1 MTAAATWLETRRKR
15 LRLSEGI
22 AWALGAFGALLATL
36 AIGAAGGRWLI
47 HHGAP
52 EGLLVAWGLVA
63 MALGAVLWRA
73 WRTVRRITLRALA
86 RDVETHGGLRQ
97 GALESLAA
105 SRPPTGS
112 ASLAAAADRAM
123 TAWLTEHGD
132 SALAPATTDGRRA
145 VGWGAGAFVLGGL
158 LFVAA
163 RPDVGHAAFWRPFA
177 AIAEA
182 RGPVAL
188 EVSPASVPRGD
199 SVTVS
204 VRASGRTRA
213 TLFVRAPGE
222 RWTALALALDSAG
235 RATTRIGPLDADR
248 FVRATSGG
256 RASDTVHVRVLVPAF
271 LADLELVARYPAY
284 LARPDEPLDAASD
297 TLRLPVGTRIVT
309 RGRLSVP
316 IAAVAW
322 RSGSTS
328 VALTA
333 DSSGFSGSLPVTRS
347 ARWTLDVTSRAHE
360 PLAEAAPVF
369 TIVAVPDSAPIVS
382 VPVPGADTTAPTSLE
397 VPLVADVRDDHLVTR
412 VEVTSLRASA
422 LGGRGAPDTQRIALP
437 KGGLERAVLPWTLD
451 LNHRGFLPGDTAYVR
466 VLAWDNAPRP
476 HEGKS
481 RLLALRLPSLADMR
495 AAARNEANDLASAA
509 DSLAA
514 AQRDLGQRT
523 EDLAAERDRGTSPS
537 PSPSSTERA
546 SSGQGQQKQSLDYR
560 SAQRVGEV
568 ASEQE
573 AVIRRAQQLAQRLN
587 ELSKQAWSAGLT
599 DPAWHKQLADLQK
612 LLEQAV
618 TPAMRQALDQLQRAM
633 KNLDPNA
640 VRDALKRLAKE
651 QQQLRDELTRSRELF
666 RRAAIEGRLTTLA
679 DDAEELA
686 RRQQEW
692 NGRAETRADSG
703 QGASERRIAGRTD
716 SLTANLQQL
725 ADSLPAAAADSA
737 GAKAVDPAAQAAQA
751 AGHMRSAATA
761 SDAGIQPRAATSGLN
776 AFKSLDPVAAE
787 LRRRRDQLRSGWR
800 NEVTASLN
808 DALAETADLARRQQ
822 QIAKRLDAGKRDAD
836 LRSSEAAVRDGVDR
850 VMRRLQDAAGK
861 NALVSPQLGT
871 ALGYARAKMTATLDQ
886 LQQARAN
893 QQVAADAAGQALD
906 GLNTVAYQLVRSRN
920 DVAGAQSGS
929 GLQEA
934 VERMAKL
941 AQQQNGLNGQSEGLL
956 PLMQAGGTELMQ
968 ELRRLAREQAALGQ
982 RLERMRASGDQSGAG
997 ALADTA
1003 RDIAHELS
1011 RGTLDRQ
1018 TVERQ
1023 QRLFHRL
1030 LDAGRTLQG
1039 SEEDQH
1045 KPRVSRTGRLDN
1057 TLVPTGVVPES
1068 RGPRFA
1074 YPSWETLRRLTP
1086 EQRRIILDYFRRLND
1101 ASTHH

>member
-1 MTAAATWLETRRKR
+1 MTAAGSWLETRRKR

-22 AWALGAFGALLATL
+22 AWGLGALGILLATL
-36 AIGAAGGRWLI
+36 AVGAAGGRWLVR
-47 HHGAP
+47 HGAP
-52 EGLLVAWGLVA
+52 EALLAAWGLVA
-63 MALGAVLWRA
+63 VAFGAALVVA
-73 WRTVRRITLRALA
+73 WRTLRRITLRALA
-86 RDVETHGGLRQ
+86 RDIETEGGLRR
-97 GALESLAA
+97 GALESLTA
-105 SRPPTGS
+105 SRTPAGS
-112 ASLAAAADRAM
+112 SALAAAADHAM
-123 TAWLTEHGD
+123 AAWLAQHGD
-132 SALAPATTDGRRA
+132 SALAPAATGGRRA

-177 AIAEA
+177 AIADA
-182 RGPVAL
+182 HGPVAL
-188 EVSPASVPRGD
+188 AVTPTAVPRGD

-204 VRASGRTRA
+204 IRASGRTRA

-222 RWTALALALDSAG
+222 RWTAVALALDSLG
-235 RATTRIGPLDADR
+235 RATTRLGPLDADR

-256 RASDTVHVRVLVPAF
+256 RGSDTVHVRVLVPAF
-271 LADLELVARYPAY
+271 LADLELMARYPAY
-284 LARPDEPLDAASD
+284 LARPDEALDAASD

-316 IAAVAW
+316 IAAAAW
-322 RSGSTS
+322 RSGGTRIVLS
-328 VALTA
+328 A

-347 ARWTLDVTSRAHE
+347 ARWVLDVTPRARE
-360 PLAEAAPVF
+360 SLAEGAPVF
-369 TIVAVPDSAPIVS
+369 TIVAIPDSAPVVS
-382 VPVPGADTTAPTSLE
+382 VPVPGADTTAPPSLE
-397 VPLVADVRDDHLVTR
+397 VPLVADVRDDHLVTS
-412 VEVTSLRASA
+412 VKVTSVRASA
-422 LGGRGAPDTQRIALP
+422 LGGRGVPDTQAIALP
-437 KGGLERAVLPWTLD
+437 AGGLERAVLPWTLD
-451 LNHRGFLPGDTAYVR
+451 LNHRGYLPGDTAYVR
-466 VLAWDNAPRP
+466 VLAWDNAPVP
-476 HEGKS
+476 HEGES
-481 RLLALRLPSLADMR
+481 RLIALRLPSLADMR
-495 AAARNEANDLASAA
+495 AAARTGA
-509 DSLAA
+509 DSLASATDSLA
-514 AQRDLGQRT
+514 AEQRDLTQRT
-523 EDLAAERDRGTSPS
+523 EDLAAERDRGASPS
-537 PSPSSTERA
+537 GSSTEQA
-546 SSGQGQQKQSLDYR
+546 SSGQSRQKASLDYR

-568 ASEQE
+568 ASAQE
-573 AVIRRAQQLAQRLN
+573 AVIRRARQLAERLS

-599 DPAWHKQLADLQK
+599 DPAWHQQLADLQK
-612 LLEQAV
+612 LLDQAV
-618 TPAMRQALDQLQRAM
+618 TPEMRQALDQLQRAM
-633 KNLDPNA
+633 KTLDPTA
-640 VRDALKRLAKE
+640 VRDALKRLAQA

-686 RRQQEW
+686 RRQHEW
-692 NGRAETRADSG
+692 NGRAATRADSG

-716 SLTANLQQL
+716 SLTANLQRL
-725 ADSLPAAAADSA
+725 ADSLPALTEDSA
-737 GAKAVDPAAQAAQA
+737 AGTPADPAAQAAQA
-751 AGHMRSAATA
+751 SGHMRSAATA
-761 SDAGIQPRAATSGLN
+761 SDAGNQPRAAASGLS
-776 AFKSLDPVAAE
+776 AFASLDPIAAE
-787 LRRRRDQLRSGWR
+787 LRRRRDQLRAGWR

-822 QIAKRLDAGKRDAD
+822 SIATQLDAGKRDAD

-850 VMRRLQDAAGK
+850 VVRRLQNAAGK

-886 LQQARAN
+886 LQQANAN
-893 QQVAADAAGQALD
+893 QRVAAEAAGQAVD
-906 GLNTVAYQLVRSRN
+906 GLNTVAYQIVRSRN

-941 AQQQNGLNGQSEGLL
+941 AQQQNGLNGQAEGLL

-968 ELRRLAREQAALGQ
+968 ELRRLAREQAALG
-982 RLERMRASGDQSGAG
+982 RELERMRATGDQSGAG

-1003 RDIAHELS
+1003 RDIAHDLS
-1011 RGTLDRQ
+1011 RGGLDRQ

-1074 YPSWETLRRLTP
+1074 YPSWETLRLLTP

-1101 ASTHH
+1101 ASAHQ